1 MNSNALEGLAN
12 PAPLVAPIVLR
23 MLKVWRMVIFIIRHE
38 RGKTYGIVTHTTNGT
53 FPWSSVIY
61 VFLNYAQVMLAT
73 RNDDIIN

>member
-1 MNSNALEGLAN
+1 MSSNPLEGLAN
-12 PAPLVAPIVLR
+12 PAPLVAHIVLR

-61 VFLNYAQVMLAT
+61 VFLNSVQVMLAT
-73 RNDDIIN
+73 GNDDIIN